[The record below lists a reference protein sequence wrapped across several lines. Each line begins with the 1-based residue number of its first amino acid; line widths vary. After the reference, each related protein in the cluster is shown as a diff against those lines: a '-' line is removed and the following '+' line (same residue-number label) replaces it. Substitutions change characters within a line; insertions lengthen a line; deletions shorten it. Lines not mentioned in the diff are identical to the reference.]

1 MTTIRKPLTS
11 VFLMASFIGLAAPS
25 LRAEEKLYE
34 IKKTEPKVAVGG
46 KATTTVTIATKNGWH
61 MNAEAPI
68 TLSLTAPA
76 GISVAKAKLSRS
88 DLAQS
93 TQESA
98 RFDVPFEA
106 AEVGAKVINAEARF
120 VICQESACKPV
131 KETLTLNIDVAA
143 AAPAPK
149 AKGRTGKAKVKKT

>member
-1 MTTIRKPLTS
+1 MPMSRTPLIVS
-11 VFLMASFIGLAAPS
+11 LMATLIGFAAPPV
-25 LRAEEKLYE
+25 RAEEKLYE
-34 IKKTEPKVAVGG
+34 IKKTEPKVAAGG

-61 MNAEAPI
+61 MNGEAPI
-68 TLSLTAPA
+68 TLSLTPPA
-76 GISVAKAKLSRS
+76 GITLPKAKLSRG
-88 DLAQS
+88 DLAAS

-106 AEVGAKVINAEARF
+106 AEPGAKVINAEARF

-131 KETLTLNIDVAA
+131 KETLTLSIDVAA

-149 AKGRTGKAKVKKT
+149 AKAGKAKAKKS

>member
-1 MTTIRKPLTS
+1 MPMSRTPLIVS
-11 VFLMASFIGLAAPS
+11 LMATFIGSAAPTV
-25 LRAEEKLYE
+25 RAEEKLYE

-68 TLSLTAPA
+68 TLSLTPPT
-76 GISVAKAKLSRS
+76 GITLPKAKLSRS
-88 DLAQS
+88 DLAAS

-106 AEVGAKVINAEARF
+106 AEAGAKVINAEARF

-131 KETLTLNIDVAA
+131 KETLTLSIDVAA

-149 AKGRTGKAKVKKT
+149 AKAAKGKLKKS